1 MKKKNLL
8 LQILALCVAAG
19 SVPVLASKCTVTVK
33 VKEKFNA
40 LKSQLQNLI
49 SKLSDE
55 EQQELNEW
63 LVNQEKEFKGD
74 NSQGDNE
81 IIKNIEE
88 KINVLTKKINE
99 QKKQNSPSK
108 DENKELNIAIEQL
121 TKAKQELQNLI
132 DFSAGQGIENS
143 KAKEILDSTNVEEN
157 SSISEVEEKTNKIN
171 KAKQDLQNLIED
183 TKNKA
188 KNEFDIKKQELRAL
202 LDSIDNKINKQDEE
216 EKYKNI
222 EVKDNDLVKDIKNK
236 TNEISKA
243 IESLNK
249 KINEQKNK
257 QEFEQA
263 KQDFEAKKQELKTLI
278 ESEKAKNVDKSEEQ
292 NVLNTTNVAES
303 SNISEIKSKTKII
316 EEAINSLTKKINEQK
331 NKQEFEQVKQD
342 FEKTKRELQELIATP
357 DANEVGNI
365 DDITKTLNEAN
376 IAQDWTISKIQ
387 DVSKKL
393 KNAKEQLENKINTTR
408 LQVKQNFE
416 TKKQELKA
424 LIESARA
431 KNVENFEAQ
440 NVFDT
445 TNVDESSNIS
455 EIKSKT
461 KIIEEAI
468 KSLTQKINEAKSHE
482 VVPPSDEFLKIE
494 EEFQDQ
500 KKQIESKLNEI
511 CSLNFNKTYSGQLIE
526 SNESIKKAINKKV
539 NDDVYGEYPGYVE
552 KYYYR
557 KAYNARNKEDCK
569 KYIKQLKNIYKIVD
583 MYANYLKELFK
594 YIESED
600 AKLSDEIKQKIMEE
614 YVLKITKD
622 SRSKIEYLH
631 WSYFVRD
638 DFNDEFITEH
648 KTVFD
653 NSLVKVK
660 KVIFNKMIN
669 DMFEKTSEASVYK
682 IKTFLPD
689 KNARDE
695 KQLYFDK
702 SLPLF
707 KLFGEVSVNFNTL
720 LGGTKTKGIYEQ
732 NGKLRFEGF
741 IQFYDPG
748 ISYYKYIGTAN
759 PITIDEITIKA
770 Q

>member
-1 MKKKNLL
+1 MKKKNLS

-49 SKLSDE
+49 LKLSDE

-88 KINVLTKKINE
+88 KINVLTQKINE

-121 TKAKQELQNLI
+121 KKSKQELQNLI
-132 DFSAGQGIENS
+132 DFSADQGIENS
-143 KAKEILDSTNVEEN
+143 KAKEILDSTNIEEN
-157 SSISEVEEKTNKIN
+157 SSISEVKEKTNKII

-188 KNEFDIKKQELRAL
+188 KNEFDIKKQELRVL

-243 IESLNK
+243 IKSLNK
-249 KINEQKNK
+249 KINE

-263 KQDFEAKKQELKTLI
+263 KQDFE
-278 ESEKAKNVDKSEEQ
+278 
-292 NVLNTTNVAES
+292 
-303 SNISEIKSKTKII
+303 KI
-316 EEAINSLTKKINEQK
+316 
-331 NKQEFEQVKQD
+331 
-342 FEKTKRELQELIATP
+342 KRELQELIATP
-357 DANEVGNI
+357 DAKEVGNI
-365 DDITKTLNEAN
+365 DDINKTLNEAN

-387 DVSKKL
+387 DASNNL
-393 KNAKEQLENKINTTR
+393 KNAKEQLENKINTTK

-431 KNVENFEAQ
+431 KNVDNSEEQKVLN
-440 NVFDT
+440 T

-461 KIIEEAI
+461 KNIEEAI
-468 KSLTQKINEAKSHE
+468 NSLTKKINEAKSHE

-500 KKQIESKLNEI
+500 KKQIESKLDEI
-511 CSLNFNKTYSGQLIE
+511 CSLKFNKTYSEQLIK
-526 SNESIKKAINKKV
+526 SNESIKSTINKKV
-539 NDDVYGEYPGYVE
+539 NNEVYGEYPE
-552 KYYYR
+552 TEERLYYR

-569 KYIKQLKNIYKIVD
+569 KYINQLKNIYKIVD
-583 MYANYLKELFK
+583 MYANYLKEIFK

-600 AKLSDEIKQKIMEE
+600 AKLNDEIKRKIMEKDVIE
-614 YVLKITKD
+614 ITKD
-622 SRSKIEYLH
+622 SRSEIEYLH
-631 WSYFVRD
+631 WSRFERD
-638 DFNDEFITEH
+638 DFNDEFIT
-648 KTVFD
+648 KKKKVFD

-660 KVIFNKMIN
+660 KEIFNKIIDN
-669 DMFEKTSEASVYK
+669 MFEKTREKLVF
-682 IKTFLPD
+682 IK
-689 KNARDE
+689 
-695 KQLYFDK
+695 
-702 SLPLF
+702 
-707 KLFGEVSVNFNTL
+707 
-720 LGGTKTKGIYEQ
+720 
-732 NGKLRFEGF
+732 
-741 IQFYDPG
+741 
-748 ISYYKYIGTAN
+748 
-759 PITIDEITIKA
+759 
-770 Q
+770 

>member
-1 MKKKNLL
+1 MKKKNLS

-88 KINVLTKKINE
+88 KINVLTQKINE

-121 TKAKQELQNLI
+121 KKSKQELQNLI
-132 DFSAGQGIENS
+132 DFSADQGIENS
-143 KAKEILDSTNVEEN
+143 KAKEILDSTNIEEN
-157 SSISEVEEKTNKIN
+157 SSISEVKEKTNKII

-188 KNEFDIKKQELRAL
+188 KNEFDIKKQELRVL

-243 IESLNK
+243 IKSLNK

-257 QEFEQA
+257 QELEQA
-263 KQDFEAKKQELKTLI
+263 KQDFE
-278 ESEKAKNVDKSEEQ
+278 
-292 NVLNTTNVAES
+292 
-303 SNISEIKSKTKII
+303 KI
-316 EEAINSLTKKINEQK
+316 
-331 NKQEFEQVKQD
+331 
-342 FEKTKRELQELIATP
+342 KRELQELIATP
-357 DANEVGNI
+357 DAKEVENI
-365 DDITKTLNEAN
+365 DDINKTLNEAN
-376 IAQDWTISKIQ
+376 IAEDWTISKIQ
-387 DVSKKL
+387 DVSNNLNK
-393 KNAKEQLENKINTTR
+393 AKEQLENKINTTK

-416 TKKQELKA
+416 TKKQELQT
-424 LIESARA
+424 LIDSAKT
-431 KNVENFEAQ
+431 KNVDNSEAQ
-440 NVFDT
+440 NVLNT
-445 TNVDESSNIS
+445 TNVVESSNIS

-461 KIIEEAI
+461 KNIEDAI
-468 KSLTQKINEAKSHE
+468 NSLTKKINDAKSHE

-494 EEFQDQ
+494 KEFQDQ
-500 KKQIESKLNEI
+500 KKQIESKLDEI
-511 CSLNFNKTYSGQLIE
+511 CSLKFNKTYSGQLIDE
-526 SNESIKKAINKKV
+526 SNESIKKRISQRV
-539 NDDVYGEYPGYVE
+539 NEVYGDYPGYE
-552 KYYYR
+552 TKYYYR
-557 KAYNARNKEDCK
+557 RAYNERNKEDCK
-569 KYIKQLKNIYKIVD
+569 KFINQLKNIYKIVD
-583 MYANYLKELFK
+583 MYANYLKEVFK

-600 AKLSDEIKQKIMEE
+600 AKLSDEIKQEIMEK
-614 YVLKITKD
+614 YVSDPTEL
-622 SRSKIEYLH
+622 SRSNIENLNWDY
-631 WSYFVRD
+631 YVRNED
-638 DFNDEFITEH
+638 NVKFIAE
-648 KTVFD
+648 KKKVFD
-653 NSLVKVK
+653 NSLAKVK
-660 KVIFNKMIN
+660 QAIFNKMIN
-669 DMFEKTSEASVYK
+669 DMFEKTDEASVYK

-689 KNARDE
+689 KTIRDE

-707 KLFGEVSVNFNTL
+707 KLFSKVRVNFNTFL
-720 LGGTKTKGIYEQ
+720 EGTKIKGIYEQ
-732 NGKLRFEGF
+732 DGKLRFEGF
-741 IQFYDPG
+741 IQFYDPE
-748 ISYYKYIGTAN
+748 IPYYKYIGMAN

>member
-1 MKKKNLL
+1 MKKKNLS

-81 IIKNIEE
+81 IIRNIEE

-121 TKAKQELQNLI
+121 KKAKQELQNLI
-132 DFSAGQGIENS
+132 NFSADQGIENS
-143 KAKEILDSTNVEEN
+143 KAKEILDSTNIEEN
-157 SSISEVEEKTNKIN
+157 SSISEVKEKTNKIN

-243 IESLNK
+243 IESLTK
-249 KINEQKNK
+249 KINEQENK

-263 KQDFEAKKQELKTLI
+263 KQDFE
-278 ESEKAKNVDKSEEQ
+278 KN
-292 NVLNTTNVAES
+292 
-303 SNISEIKSKTKII
+303 
-316 EEAINSLTKKINEQK
+316 
-331 NKQEFEQVKQD
+331 
-342 FEKTKRELQELIATP
+342 KRELQELIATP
-357 DANEVGNI
+357 DAKEVGNI
-365 DDITKTLNEAN
+365 DDINKTLNEAN

-387 DVSKKL
+387 DASNNL
-393 KNAKEQLENKINTTR
+393 KNAKEQLENKINTTK

-431 KNVENFEAQ
+431 KNVENSEAQ

-461 KIIEEAI
+461 KNIEEAI
-468 KSLTQKINEAKSHE
+468 NSLTKKINEAKSHE

-500 KKQIESKLNEI
+500 KKQIESKLDEI
-511 CSLNFNKTYSGQLIE
+511 CSLKFNKTYSEQLIE
-526 SNESIKKAINKKV
+526 SNESIKSAINKKV
-539 NDDVYGEYPGYVE
+539 NNEVYGEYPGTE
-552 KYYYR
+552 ERLHYR
-557 KAYNARNKEDCK
+557 KAYNERNKEDCK
-569 KYIKQLKNIYKIVD
+569 KYINQLKNIYKIVD
-583 MYANYLKELFK
+583 MYANYLKEVFK
-594 YIESED
+594 YIESEE
-600 AKLSDEIKQKIMEE
+600 AKLSDEIKKKIMDEDVIE
-614 YVLKITKD
+614 ITKT
-622 SRSKIEYLH
+622 SRSKIEYLN
-631 WSYFVRD
+631 WSYFV
-638 DFNDEFITEH
+638 NDEFNAEFIAEH
-648 KTVFD
+648 KKVFD
-653 NSLVKVK
+653 GSLVKVK
-660 KVIFNKMIN
+660 KIIFNKMIN

-689 KNARDE
+689 KTDRDE
-695 KQLYFDK
+695 RKLYFDK

-707 KLFGEVSVNFNTL
+707 KLFSKVSVNFNTF
-720 LGGTKTKGIYEQ
+720 LGGAKTKGIYEQ
-732 NGKLRFEGF
+732 DGKLRFEGF
-741 IQFYDPG
+741 IQFYDPEIPCYG
-748 ISYYKYIGTAN
+748 YFGWAS

>member
-1 MKKKNLL
+1 MKKKNLS

-19 SVPVLASKCTVTVK
+19 SMLVLASKCTVTIK

-40 LKSQLQNLI
+40 VKSQLQNLI

-63 LVNQEKEFKGD
+63 LVSQEKEFKGD

-81 IIKNIEE
+81 IIRNIEE

-108 DENKELNIAIEQL
+108 DENKELNNAIEQL
-121 TKAKQELQNLI
+121 KKAKQELQNLI
-132 DFSAGQGIENS
+132 NFSVDQGIESS
-143 KAKEILDSTNVEEN
+143 KAKKILDSTNIEEN
-157 SSISEVEEKTNKIN
+157 SSISEVKEKTNKIN

-202 LDSIDNKINKQDEE
+202 
-216 EKYKNI
+216 
-222 EVKDNDLVKDIKNK
+222 
-236 TNEISKA
+236 
-243 IESLNK
+243 
-249 KINEQKNK
+249 
-257 QEFEQA
+257 
-263 KQDFEAKKQELKTLI
+263 I
-278 ESEKAKNVDKSEEQ
+278 ESEKAKNVDKFEEQ

-303 SNISEIKSKTKII
+303 SNISDIKSKTKII
-316 EEAINSLTKKINEQK
+316 EDAINSLTKKINEQE
-331 NKQEFEQVKQD
+331 NKQELEQAKQD
-342 FEKTKRELQELIATP
+342 FEKNKRELQELIATP

-365 DDITKTLNEAN
+365 DDINKTLNEAN

-387 DVSKKL
+387 DASNNL
-393 KNAKEQLENKINTTR
+393 KNAKEQLENKINTTK

-416 TKKQELKA
+416 TKKQELQT
-424 LIESARA
+424 LIDSAKA
-431 KNVENFEAQ
+431 KNVDKSEAQ

-445 TNVDESSNIS
+445 TNVTDHQIIS
-455 EIKSKT
+455 DIKSKI

-482 VVPPSDEFLKIE
+482 VVPPSDEFLQIE
-494 EEFQDQ
+494 KEFQDQ
-500 KKQIESKLNEI
+500 KKQIESKLDEI
-511 CSLNFNKTYSGQLIE
+511 CSLKFNKTYSEQLIE
-526 SNESIKKAINKKV
+526 SNESIKNAINKKV
-539 NDDVYGEYPGYVE
+539 NNEVYGEYPGTE
-552 KYYYR
+552 ERLHYR
-557 KAYNARNKEDCK
+557 KAYNERNKEDCK
-569 KYIKQLKNIYKIVD
+569 KYINQLKNIYKIVD

-600 AKLSDEIKQKIMEE
+600 AKLSDEIKQAITEE

-638 DFNDEFITEH
+638 DFNEEFIIEH
-648 KTVFD
+648 RKHFD
-653 NSLVKVK
+653 DSLVKVK
-660 KVIFNKMIN
+660 KIIFNKMIN
-669 DMFEKTSEASVYK
+669 DMFEKTGQASVYK

-689 KNARDE
+689 KTTRDE

-707 KLFGEVSVNFNTL
+707 KLFSKVSVNFNTL
-720 LGGTKTKGIYEQ
+720 LGGAKTKGIYEQ
-732 NGKLRFEGF
+732 DGKLRFEGF
-741 IQFYDPG
+741 IQFYDPE

>member
-1 MKKKNLL
+1 MKKKNLS

-19 SVPVLASKCTVTVK
+19 SMPVLASKCTVTVK

-63 LVNQEKEFKGD
+63 LVNQEREFKGD

-121 TKAKQELQNLI
+121 TKAKKELQNLI
-132 DFSAGQGIENS
+132 DFSADQGIESS
-143 KAKEILDSTNVEEN
+143 KAKEILDSTNIEEN
-157 SSISEVEEKTNKIN
+157 SSISEVKEKTNKIN
-171 KAKQDLQNLIED
+171 EVKQDLQNLIED

-188 KNEFDIKKQELRAL
+188 KNEFDIKKQELKAL
-202 LDSIDNKINKQDEE
+202 LDSIDNKINKQVEE

-249 KINEQKNK
+249 KINEQENK

-263 KQDFEAKKQELKTLI
+263 KQDFE
-278 ESEKAKNVDKSEEQ
+278 
-292 NVLNTTNVAES
+292 
-303 SNISEIKSKTKII
+303 
-316 EEAINSLTKKINEQK
+316 K
-331 NKQEFEQVKQD
+331 NKK
-342 FEKTKRELQELIATP
+342 ELQELIATP
-357 DANEVGNI
+357 DAKEVGNI

-376 IAQDWTISKIQ
+376 ITEDWTISKIQ
-387 DVSKKL
+387 DVSNNL
-393 KNAKEQLENKINTTR
+393 KNTKEQLENKINTTKH
-408 LQVKQNFE
+408 QVKQNFE
-416 TKKQELKA
+416 AKKQELET
-424 LIESARA
+424 LIESAKA
-431 KNVENFEAQ
+431 KKVENSEAQ
-440 NVFDT
+440 KVLNAANIT
-445 TNVDESSNIS
+445 ESSNILD
-455 EIKSKT
+455 IKSKT
-461 KIIEEAI
+461 KKIEEAI

-494 EEFQDQ
+494 KEFQDQ
-500 KKQIESKLNEI
+500 KKQIEYKLDEI
-511 CSLNFNKTYSGQLIE
+511 CSPNFNKTYSKQLIE
-526 SNESIKKAINKKV
+526 SNESIKSAINKKV
-539 NDDVYGEYPGYVE
+539 NNEVYGEYPGTE
-552 KYYYR
+552 ERLHYR
-557 KAYNARNKEDCK
+557 KAYNERNKEDCK
-569 KYIKQLKNIYKIVD
+569 KYINQLKNIYKIVD
-583 MYANYLKELFK
+583 MYANYLKEIFK
-594 YIESED
+594 YIESEE
-600 AKLSDEIKQKIMEE
+600 AKLSDEIKQAIMEE

-638 DFNDEFITEH
+638 DFNDEFITDH
-648 KTVFD
+648 KKVFD

-660 KVIFNKMIN
+660 KIIFNKMIN
-669 DMFEKTSEASVYK
+669 DMFEKTSEANVYK

-689 KNARDE
+689 KTTRDE
-695 KQLYFDK
+695 RKLYFDK

-707 KLFGEVSVNFNTL
+707 KLFSKVSVNFNTL
-720 LGGTKTKGIYEQ
+720 LGGPKTKGIYEQ
-732 NGKLRFEGF
+732 DGKLRFEGF
-741 IQFYDPG
+741 IQFYDPE
-748 ISYYKYIGTAN
+748 ISYYKYIWTAN
-759 PITIDEITIKA
+759 PITIDEITIEA

>member
-1 MKKKNLL
+1 MKKKNLS

-108 DENKELNIAIEQL
+108 DENKELNVAIEQL
-121 TKAKQELQNLI
+121 TKAKKELQNLI
-132 DFSAGQGIENS
+132 DFSADQGIESS
-143 KAKEILDSTNVEEN
+143 KAKEILDSTNIEEN
-157 SSISEVEEKTNKIN
+157 SSISEVKEKTNKIN
-171 KAKQDLQNLIED
+171 EVKQDLQNLIED

-188 KNEFDIKKQELRAL
+188 KNEFDIKKQELKAL
-202 LDSIDNKINKQDEE
+202 LDSIDNKINKQVEE

-249 KINEQKNK
+249 KINEQKNE

-263 KQDFEAKKQELKTLI
+263 KQDFE
-278 ESEKAKNVDKSEEQ
+278 
-292 NVLNTTNVAES
+292 
-303 SNISEIKSKTKII
+303 
-316 EEAINSLTKKINEQK
+316 K
-331 NKQEFEQVKQD
+331 NKK
-342 FEKTKRELQELIATP
+342 ELQELIATP
-357 DANEVGNI
+357 DAKEVGNI

-376 IAQDWTISKIQ
+376 ITEDWTISKIQ
-387 DVSKKL
+387 DVSNNL
-393 KNAKEQLENKINTTR
+393 KNTKEQLENKINTTKH
-408 LQVKQNFE
+408 QVKQNFE
-416 TKKQELKA
+416 AKKQELET
-424 LIESARA
+424 LIESAKA
-431 KNVENFEAQ
+431 KKVENSEAQ
-440 NVFDT
+440 KVLNAANIT
-445 TNVDESSNIS
+445 ESSNILD
-455 EIKSKT
+455 IKSKT
-461 KIIEEAI
+461 KKIEEAI

-494 EEFQDQ
+494 KEFQDQ
-500 KKQIESKLNEI
+500 KKQIESKLDEI
-511 CSLNFNKTYSGQLIE
+511 CSPNFNKTYSKQLIE
-526 SNESIKKAINKKV
+526 SNESIKSAINKKV
-539 NDDVYGEYPGYVE
+539 NNEVYGEYPGTE
-552 KYYYR
+552 ERLHYR
-557 KAYNARNKEDCK
+557 KAYNERNKEDCK
-569 KYIKQLKNIYKIVD
+569 KYINQLKNIYKIVD
-583 MYANYLKELFK
+583 MYANYLKEIFK
-594 YIESED
+594 YIESEE
-600 AKLSDEIKQKIMEE
+600 AKLSDEIKQAIMEE

-638 DFNDEFITEH
+638 DFNDEFITDH
-648 KTVFD
+648 KKVFD

-660 KVIFNKMIN
+660 KIIFNKMIN
-669 DMFEKTSEASVYK
+669 DMFEKTSEANVYK

-689 KNARDE
+689 KTTRDE
-695 KQLYFDK
+695 RKLYFDK

-707 KLFGEVSVNFNTL
+707 KLFSKVSVNFNTL
-720 LGGTKTKGIYEQ
+720 LGGPKTKGIYEQ
-732 NGKLRFEGF
+732 DGKLRFEGF
-741 IQFYDPG
+741 IQFYDPE
-748 ISYYKYIGTAN
+748 ISYYKYIWTAN
-759 PITIDEITIKA
+759 PITIDEITIEA

>member
-1 MKKKNLL
+1 MKKKNLS

-19 SVPVLASKCTVTVK
+19 SMPVLASKCTVTVK

-88 KINVLTKKINE
+88 KINVLTQKINE

-121 TKAKQELQNLI
+121 KKSKQELQNLI

-143 KAKEILDSTNVEEN
+143 KAKEILDSTNIEEN
-157 SSISEVEEKTNKIN
+157 SSISEVKEKTNKIN
-171 KAKQDLQNLIED
+171 EAKQDLQNLIED

-188 KNEFDIKKQELRAL
+188 KNEFDIKKQELRSL

-263 KQDFEAKKQELKTLI
+263 KQDFE
-278 ESEKAKNVDKSEEQ
+278 KN
-292 NVLNTTNVAES
+292 
-303 SNISEIKSKTKII
+303 
-316 EEAINSLTKKINEQK
+316 
-331 NKQEFEQVKQD
+331 
-342 FEKTKRELQELIATP
+342 KRELQELIATP
-357 DANEVGNI
+357 DAKEVGNI

-387 DVSKKL
+387 DVSNNL
-393 KNAKEQLENKINTTR
+393 KNAKEQLENKINTTKH
-408 LQVKQNFE
+408 QVKQNFE
-416 TKKQELKA
+416 AKKQELETLIDSAKA
-424 LIESARA
+424 KHVDNS
-431 KNVENFEAQ
+431 EAQ
-440 NVFDT
+440 NVFDA
-445 TNVDESSNIS
+445 TNVTESSNIS
-455 EIKSKT
+455 DIKSKT

-468 KSLTQKINEAKSHE
+468 KSLTKKIDEAKSHE
-482 VVPPSDEFLKIE
+482 VVPPSDEFLEIE
-494 EEFQDQ
+494 KEFQDQ
-500 KKQIESKLNEI
+500 KKQIESKLDEI
-511 CSLNFNKTYSGQLIE
+511 CSLKFNKTYSEQLIE
-526 SNESIKKAINKKV
+526 SNESIKSAINKKV
-539 NDDVYGEYPGYVE
+539 NNEVYGEYPGTE
-552 KYYYR
+552 ERLYYR
-557 KAYNARNKEDCK
+557 KAYNERNKEDCK
-569 KYIKQLKNIYKIVD
+569 KYINQLKNIYKIVD
-583 MYANYLKELFK
+583 MYANYLKEVFK
-594 YIESED
+594 YIESEE
-600 AKLSDEIKQKIMEE
+600 AKLSDEIKKKIMDEDVIE
-614 YVLKITKD
+614 ITKT
-622 SRSKIEYLH
+622 SRSKIEYLN
-631 WSYFVRD
+631 WSYFV
-638 DFNDEFITEH
+638 NDEFNAEFIAEH
-648 KTVFD
+648 KKVFD
-653 NSLVKVK
+653 GSLVKVK
-660 KVIFNKMIN
+660 KIIFNKMIN

-689 KNARDE
+689 KTDRDE
-695 KQLYFDK
+695 RKLYFDK

-707 KLFGEVSVNFNTL
+707 KLFSKVSVNFNTF
-720 LGGTKTKGIYEQ
+720 LGGAKTKGIYEQ
-732 NGKLRFEGF
+732 DGKLRFEGF

>member
-1 MKKKNLL
+1 MKKKNLS

-40 LKSQLQNLI
+40 LKSQLQDLI

-121 TKAKQELQNLI
+121 KKSKQELQNLI
-132 DFSAGQGIENS
+132 DFSVGQGIENS
-143 KAKEILDSTNVEEN
+143 KAKEILDSTNIEEN
-157 SSISEVEEKTNKIN
+157 SSISEVKEKTNKIN

-202 LDSIDNKINKQDEE
+202 LDSIDNKINKQVEE

-222 EVKDNDLVKDIKNK
+222 EVKDNDLVNDIKNK

-249 KINEQKNK
+249 KINEQKNE

-263 KQDFEAKKQELKTLI
+263 KQDFE
-278 ESEKAKNVDKSEEQ
+278 KN
-292 NVLNTTNVAES
+292 
-303 SNISEIKSKTKII
+303 
-316 EEAINSLTKKINEQK
+316 
-331 NKQEFEQVKQD
+331 
-342 FEKTKRELQELIATP
+342 KRELQELVATP
-357 DANEVGNI
+357 DAKEVENI

-387 DVSKKL
+387 DVSNNL
-393 KNAKEQLENKINTTR
+393 KNTKEQLENKINTTK
-408 LQVKQNFE
+408 LQLKQNFE
-416 TKKQELKA
+416 TKKQELQT
-424 LIESARA
+424 LIDSAKA
-431 KNVENFEAQ
+431 KNVDNSAAQ
-440 NVFDT
+440 NVLDT
-445 TNVDESSNIS
+445 TNVTESSNIS

-494 EEFQDQ
+494 KEFQDQ
-500 KKQIESKLNEI
+500 KKQIESKLDEI
-511 CSLNFNKTYSGQLIE
+511 CSLKFNKTYSGQLIE
-526 SNESIKKAINKKV
+526 SNESTKKWINKRI
-539 NDDVYGEYPGYVE
+539 NEVYGDYPGYE
-552 KYYYR
+552 TKYNYR
-557 KAYNARNKEDCK
+557 KAYNERNKEDCK
-569 KYIKQLKNIYKIVD
+569 KYINKLKNIYKIVD
-583 MYANYLKELFK
+583 MYANYLKEVFK
-594 YIESED
+594 YVESKD
-600 AKLSDEIKQKIMEE
+600 AKLSDEIKQKIMKED
-614 YVLKITKD
+614 VLEITKI
-622 SRSKIEYLH
+622 SRSKIEYLN
-631 WSYFVRD
+631 WSYFERD
-638 DFNDEFITEH
+638 DFNDEFIAEH
-648 KTVFD
+648 KKVFD
-653 NSLVKVK
+653 DSLVKVK
-660 KVIFNKMIN
+660 KAIFDKMID
-669 DMFEKTSEASVYK
+669 DMFKKTDQASVYK

-689 KNARDE
+689 KTTRDE
-695 KQLYFDK
+695 RKLYFDK

-707 KLFGEVSVNFNTL
+707 KLFSKVRVNFNTL
-720 LGGTKTKGIYEQ
+720 LGGPKKTKGIYEQ
-732 NGKLRFEGF
+732 DGKLRFEGF
-741 IQFYDPG
+741 IQFYDPE
-748 ISYYKYIGTAN
+748 IPYYKYIETAN
-759 PITIDEITIKA
+759 PTTIDEITIED

>member
-1 MKKKNLL
+1 MKKKNLS

-108 DENKELNIAIEQL
+108 DENKELNVAIEQL
-121 TKAKQELQNLI
+121 TKAKKELQNLI
-132 DFSAGQGIENS
+132 DFSADQGIESS
-143 KAKEILDSTNVEEN
+143 KAKEILDSTNIEEN
-157 SSISEVEEKTNKIN
+157 SSISEVKEKTNKIN
-171 KAKQDLQNLIED
+171 EVKQDLQNLIED

-188 KNEFDIKKQELRAL
+188 KNEFDIKKQELKAL
-202 LDSIDNKINKQDEE
+202 LDSIDNKINKQVEE

-249 KINEQKNK
+249 KINEQENK

-263 KQDFEAKKQELKTLI
+263 KQDFE
-278 ESEKAKNVDKSEEQ
+278 
-292 NVLNTTNVAES
+292 
-303 SNISEIKSKTKII
+303 
-316 EEAINSLTKKINEQK
+316 K
-331 NKQEFEQVKQD
+331 NKK
-342 FEKTKRELQELIATP
+342 ELQELIATP
-357 DANEVGNI
+357 DAKEVGNI

-376 IAQDWTISKIQ
+376 ITEDWTISKIQ
-387 DVSKKL
+387 DVSNNL
-393 KNAKEQLENKINTTR
+393 KNTKEQLENKINTTKH
-408 LQVKQNFE
+408 QVKQNFE
-416 TKKQELKA
+416 AKKQELET
-424 LIESARA
+424 LIESAKA
-431 KNVENFEAQ
+431 KKVENSEAQ
-440 NVFDT
+440 KVLNAANIT
-445 TNVDESSNIS
+445 ESSNILD
-455 EIKSKT
+455 IKSKT
-461 KIIEEAI
+461 KKIEEAI

-494 EEFQDQ
+494 KEFQDQ
-500 KKQIESKLNEI
+500 KKQIESKLDEI
-511 CSLNFNKTYSGQLIE
+511 CSPNFNKTYSKQLIE
-526 SNESIKKAINKKV
+526 SNESIKSAINKKV
-539 NDDVYGEYPGYVE
+539 NNEVYGEYPGTE
-552 KYYYR
+552 ERLHYR
-557 KAYNARNKEDCK
+557 KAYNERNKEDCK
-569 KYIKQLKNIYKIVD
+569 KYINQLKNIYKIVD
-583 MYANYLKELFK
+583 MYANYLKEIFK
-594 YIESED
+594 YIESEE
-600 AKLSDEIKQKIMEE
+600 AKLSDEIKQAIMEE

-669 DMFEKTSEASVYK
+669 DMFEKTSEANVYK

-689 KNARDE
+689 KTTRDE
-695 KQLYFDK
+695 RKLYFDK

-707 KLFGEVSVNFNTL
+707 KLFSKVSVNFNTL
-720 LGGTKTKGIYEQ
+720 LGGPKTKGIYEQ
-732 NGKLRFEGF
+732 DGKLRFEGF
-741 IQFYDPG
+741 IQFYDPE
-748 ISYYKYIGTAN
+748 ISYYKYIWTAN
-759 PITIDEITIKA
+759 PITIDEITIEA

>member
-1 MKKKNLL
+1 MKKKNLS

-19 SVPVLASKCTVTVK
+19 SMPVLASKCTVTVK

-40 LKSQLQNLI
+40 VKSQLQDLI

-121 TKAKQELQNLI
+121 IKAKKELQNLI
-132 DFSAGQGIENS
+132 DFSADQGIENS
-143 KAKEILDSTNVEEN
+143 KAKEILDSTNIEEN
-157 SSISEVEEKTNKIN
+157 SSISEVKEKTNKIN
-171 KAKQDLQNLIED
+171 EAKQDLQNLIED

-188 KNEFDIKKQELRAL
+188 KNEFDIKKQELKAL

-263 KQDFEAKKQELKTLI
+263 KQDFE
-278 ESEKAKNVDKSEEQ
+278 KN
-292 NVLNTTNVAES
+292 
-303 SNISEIKSKTKII
+303 
-316 EEAINSLTKKINEQK
+316 
-331 NKQEFEQVKQD
+331 
-342 FEKTKRELQELIATP
+342 KRELQELIATP

-376 IAQDWTISKIQ
+376 ITEDWTISKIQ
-387 DVSKKL
+387 DVSNNL
-393 KNAKEQLENKINTTR
+393 KNAKEQLENKINTTK

-416 TKKQELKA
+416 AKKQELQT
-424 LIESARA
+424 LIESAKA
-431 KNVENFEAQ
+431 KKVDNSEAQ
-440 NVFDT
+440 NVLNAA
-445 TNVDESSNIS
+445 NVAESSNIS
-455 EIKSKT
+455 DIKSKT

-468 KSLTQKINEAKSHE
+468 DSLTQKINEAKSHE

-494 EEFQDQ
+494 KEFQDQ
-500 KKQIESKLNEI
+500 KKQIESKLDEI
-511 CSLNFNKTYSGQLIE
+511 CSLKFNKTYSGQLTE
-526 SNESIKKAINKKV
+526 SNESIKKGIKKRV
-539 NDDVYGEYPGYVE
+539 DEVYGDYPGYE
-552 KYYYR
+552 TKYYYR
-557 KAYNARNKEDCK
+557 RAYNARNKEDCK
-569 KYIKQLKNIYKIVD
+569 KYINQLKNIYKIVD
-583 MYANYLKELFK
+583 MYANYLKEIFR

-600 AKLSDEIKQKIMEE
+600 AKLSDEIKQKIMNED
-614 YVLKITKD
+614 VLNPTEL
-622 SRSKIEYLH
+622 SRSKIEFLNWDY
-631 WSYFVRD
+631 YVRNED
-638 DFNDEFITEH
+638 NVKFITE
-648 KTVFD
+648 KKKVFD
-653 NSLVKVK
+653 NSLAKVK
-660 KVIFNKMIN
+660 KAIFDKMID
-669 DMFEKTSEASVYK
+669 DMFEKTNQASVYK

-689 KNARDE
+689 KTTLDE
-695 KQLYFDK
+695 RKLYFDK

-707 KLFGEVSVNFNTL
+707 KLFSEVSVNFNTF
-720 LGGTKTKGIYEQ
+720 LGAAKTKGIYEQ
-732 NGKLRFEGF
+732 DGKLRFEGF
-741 IQFYDPG
+741 IEFHDPE
-748 ISYYKYIGTAN
+748 IPYYKYIGLEK

>member
-1 MKKKNLL
+1 MKKKNLS

-88 KINVLTKKINE
+88 KINVLTQKINE

-121 TKAKQELQNLI
+121 KKSKQELQNLI
-132 DFSAGQGIENS
+132 DFSADQGIENS
-143 KAKEILDSTNVEEN
+143 KAKEILDSTNIEEN
-157 SSISEVEEKTNKIN
+157 SSISEVKEKTNKII

-188 KNEFDIKKQELRAL
+188 KNEFDIKKQELRVL

-243 IESLNK
+243 IKSLNK
-249 KINEQKNK
+249 KINE

-263 KQDFEAKKQELKTLI
+263 KQDFE
-278 ESEKAKNVDKSEEQ
+278 
-292 NVLNTTNVAES
+292 
-303 SNISEIKSKTKII
+303 KI
-316 EEAINSLTKKINEQK
+316 
-331 NKQEFEQVKQD
+331 
-342 FEKTKRELQELIATP
+342 KRELQELIATP
-357 DANEVGNI
+357 DAKEVGNI
-365 DDITKTLNEAN
+365 DDINKTLNEAN

-387 DVSKKL
+387 DASNNL
-393 KNAKEQLENKINTTR
+393 KNAKEQLENKINTTK

-431 KNVENFEAQ
+431 KNVDNSEEQKVLN
-440 NVFDT
+440 T

-461 KIIEEAI
+461 KNIEEAI
-468 KSLTQKINEAKSHE
+468 NSLTKKINEAKSHE

-500 KKQIESKLNEI
+500 KKQIESKLDEI
-511 CSLNFNKTYSGQLIE
+511 CSLKFNKTYSEQLIK
-526 SNESIKKAINKKV
+526 SNESIKSAINKKV
-539 NDDVYGEYPGYVE
+539 NNEVYGEYLGTE
-552 KYYYR
+552 ERLYYR
-557 KAYNARNKEDCK
+557 KAYNERNKEDCK
-569 KYIKQLKNIYKIVD
+569 KYINQLKNIYKIVD
-583 MYANYLKELFK
+583 MYANYLKEVFK
-594 YIESED
+594 YIESEE
-600 AKLSDEIKQKIMEE
+600 AKLSDEIKKKIMDEDVIE
-614 YVLKITKD
+614 ITKT
-622 SRSKIEYLH
+622 SRSKIEYLN
-631 WSYFVRD
+631 WSYFV
-638 DFNDEFITEH
+638 NDEFNAEH
-648 KTVFD
+648 KKVFD
-653 NSLVKVK
+653 GSLVKVK
-660 KVIFNKMIN
+660 KIIFNKMIN
-669 DMFEKTSEASVYK
+669 DMFGKTSEASVYK

-689 KNARDE
+689 KTDRDE
-695 KQLYFDK
+695 RKLYFDK

-707 KLFGEVSVNFNTL
+707 KLFSKVSVNFNTF
-720 LGGTKTKGIYEQ
+720 LGGAKTKGIYEQ
-732 NGKLRFEGF
+732 DGKLRFEGF
-741 IQFYDPG
+741 IQFYDPEIPCYG
-748 ISYYKYIGTAN
+748 YFGWAS

-770 Q
+770 

>member
-1 MKKKNLL
+1 MKKKNLS

-132 DFSAGQGIENS
+132 DFSADQGIESS
-143 KAKEILDSTNVEEN
+143 KAKEILDSTNIEEN
-157 SSISEVEEKTNKIN
+157 SSISEVKEKTNKIN

-188 KNEFDIKKQELRAL
+188 KNEFDIKKQELKAL
-202 LDSIDNKINKQDEE
+202 LDSIDNKINKQVEE

-222 EVKDNDLVKDIKNK
+222 EVKENDLVKDIKNK
-236 TNEISKA
+236 TNEILKA

-263 KQDFEAKKQELKTLI
+263 KQDFE
-278 ESEKAKNVDKSEEQ
+278 
-292 NVLNTTNVAES
+292 
-303 SNISEIKSKTKII
+303 KI
-316 EEAINSLTKKINEQK
+316 
-331 NKQEFEQVKQD
+331 
-342 FEKTKRELQELIATP
+342 KRELQELIATP
-357 DANEVGNI
+357 DAKEVENI
-365 DDITKTLNEAN
+365 EDINKTLNEAN

-387 DVSKKL
+387 DASKNL
-393 KNAKEQLENKINTTR
+393 KNAKEQLKNKINTTK

-416 TKKQELKA
+416 AKKQELETLIDSAKA
-424 LIESARA
+424 KHVDNS
-431 KNVENFEAQ
+431 EAQ

-445 TNVDESSNIS
+445 TNVTESSNIS

-461 KIIEEAI
+461 KNIEEAI
-468 KSLTQKINEAKSHE
+468 KSLTQKIDEAKSHE
-482 VVPPSDEFLKIE
+482 VVPPTDEFLKIE
-494 EEFQDQ
+494 KEFQDQ
-500 KKQIESKLNEI
+500 KKQIESKLDEI

-526 SNESIKKAINKKV
+526 SNESINKGIKKRV
-539 NDDVYGEYPGYVE
+539 DEVYGDYPGYE
-552 KYYYR
+552 TKYYYR
-557 KAYNARNKEDCK
+557 RAYNARNKEDCK
-569 KYIKQLKNIYKIVD
+569 KYINQLKNIYKIVD
-583 MYANYLKELFK
+583 MYANYLKEIFR
-594 YIESED
+594 YIESEE
-600 AKLSDEIKQKIMEE
+600 AKLSDEIKQKIMNED
-614 YVLKITKD
+614 VLNPTEF
-622 SRSKIEYLH
+622 SRSKIEFLNWDY
-631 WSYFVRD
+631 YVRD
-638 DFNDEFITEH
+638 EDNVKFIAEH
-648 KTVFD
+648 KKHFD
-653 NSLVKVK
+653 NSLAKVK
-660 KVIFNKMIN
+660 KAIFNKMIN
-669 DMFEKTSEASVYK
+669 DMFEKTGQASAYK

-689 KNARDE
+689 KTIRDE
-695 KQLYFDK
+695 RKLNFDR

-707 KLFGEVSVNFNTL
+707 KLFSKVSVNFNTF
-720 LGGTKTKGIYEQ
+720 LGGAKTKGIYEQ
-732 NGKLRFEGF
+732 GGKLRFEGF
-741 IQFYDPG
+741 IEFHDPE
-748 ISYYKYIGTAN
+748 IPYYKYIGLEK

>member
-1 MKKKNLL
+1 MKKKNLS

-121 TKAKQELQNLI
+121 TKAKKELQNLI
-132 DFSAGQGIENS
+132 DFSADQGIESS
-143 KAKEILDSTNVEEN
+143 KAKEILDSTNIEEN
-157 SSISEVEEKTNKIN
+157 SSISEVKEKTNKIN
-171 KAKQDLQNLIED
+171 NAKQDLQNLIED

-249 KINEQKNK
+249 KINEQ
-257 QEFEQA
+257 EFEQA
-263 KQDFEAKKQELKTLI
+263 KQDFETKKQELKALI
-278 ESEKAKNVDKSEEQ
+278 ESARAKNVDNSEAQ
-292 NVLNTTNVAES
+292 NVFDTTNVTES
-303 SNISEIKSKTKII
+303 SNISDIKSKTKII
-316 EEAINSLTKKINEQK
+316 EEAINSLTKKINEQE
-331 NKQEFEQVKQD
+331 NKQEFEQAKKD
-342 FEKTKRELQELIATP
+342 FEKIKKELQELIATP

-387 DVSKKL
+387 DASNDL
-393 KNAKEQLENKINTTR
+393 KNAKEQLENKINTTKH
-408 LQVKQNFE
+408 QVKQNFE
-416 TKKQELKA
+416 AKKQELET
-424 LIESARA
+424 LIDSAKA
-431 KNVENFEAQ
+431 KNVDNSEAKKVL
-440 NVFDT
+440 NA
-445 TNVDESSNIS
+445 TNVTESSNIS
-455 EIKSKT
+455 DIKSKT
-461 KIIEEAI
+461 KNIEDAI
-468 KSLTQKINEAKSHE
+468 NSLTKKIDEAKSHE

-500 KKQIESKLNEI
+500 KKQIESKLDEI
-511 CSLNFNKTYSGQLIE
+511 CSLKFNKTYSEQLIK
-526 SNESIKKAINKKV
+526 SNESIKSAINKKV
-539 NDDVYGEYPGYVE
+539 NNEVYGEYPGTE
-552 KYYYR
+552 ERLYYR

-569 KYIKQLKNIYKIVD
+569 KYINQLKNIYKIVD
-583 MYANYLKELFK
+583 MYANYSKEIFK

-600 AKLSDEIKQKIMEE
+600 AKLNDEIKRKIMEE
-614 YVLKITKD
+614 DVIEITKD
-622 SRSKIEYLH
+622 SRSEIEYLH
-631 WSYFVRD
+631 WSRFGRD
-638 DFNDEFITEH
+638 DFNDEFIT
-648 KTVFD
+648 KKKKVFD

-660 KVIFNKMIN
+660 KEIFNKIIDN
-669 DMFEKTSEASVYK
+669 MFEKTREASVYK

-689 KNARDE
+689 KTTRDE
-695 KQLYFDK
+695 RKLYFDK

-707 KLFGEVSVNFNTL
+707 KLFSKVSVNFNTL
-720 LGGTKTKGIYEQ
+720 LGGAKKTKGIYEQ
-732 NGKLRFEGF
+732 DGKLRFEGF
-741 IQFYDPG
+741 IQFYDSE
-748 ISYYKYIGTAN
+748 ISCYKYFGTAN

>member
-1 MKKKNLL
+1 MKKKNLS

-132 DFSAGQGIENS
+132 NFSADQGIENS
-143 KAKEILDSTNVEEN
+143 KAKEILDSTNIEEN
-157 SSISEVEEKTNKIN
+157 SSISEVKEKTNKIN

-243 IESLNK
+243 IESLTK
-249 KINEQKNK
+249 KINEQENK

-263 KQDFEAKKQELKTLI
+263 KQDFE
-278 ESEKAKNVDKSEEQ
+278 KN
-292 NVLNTTNVAES
+292 
-303 SNISEIKSKTKII
+303 
-316 EEAINSLTKKINEQK
+316 
-331 NKQEFEQVKQD
+331 
-342 FEKTKRELQELIATP
+342 KRELQELIATP
-357 DANEVGNI
+357 DAKEVGNI
-365 DDITKTLNEAN
+365 DDINKTLNEAN

-387 DVSKKL
+387 DASNNL
-393 KNAKEQLENKINTTR
+393 KNAKEQLENKINTTK

-431 KNVENFEAQ
+431 KNVENSEAQ

-461 KIIEEAI
+461 KNIEEAI
-468 KSLTQKINEAKSHE
+468 NSLTKKINEAKSHE

-500 KKQIESKLNEI
+500 KKQIESKLDEI
-511 CSLNFNKTYSGQLIE
+511 CSLKFNKTYSEQLIE
-526 SNESIKKAINKKV
+526 SSESIKSAINKKV
-539 NDDVYGEYPGYVE
+539 NNEVYGEYPGTE
-552 KYYYR
+552 ERLHYR
-557 KAYNARNKEDCK
+557 KAYNERNKEDCK
-569 KYIKQLKNIYKIVD
+569 KYINQLKNIYKIVD
-583 MYANYLKELFK
+583 MYANYLKEIFK
-594 YIESED
+594 YIESEE
-600 AKLSDEIKQKIMEE
+600 AKLSDEIKQAIMEE

-669 DMFEKTSEASVYK
+669 DMFKKTSEASVYK

-732 NGKLRFEGF
+732 DGKLRFEGF

>member
-1 MKKKNLL
+1 MKKKNLS

-19 SVPVLASKCTVTVK
+19 SVPVLASKCTVTIK

-132 DFSAGQGIENS
+132 DFSADQGIENS
-143 KAKEILDSTNVEEN
+143 KAKEILDSTNIEEN
-157 SSISEVEEKTNKIN
+157 SSISEVKEKTDKIN

-202 LDSIDNKINKQDEE
+202 LDSIDNKINKQVEE

-222 EVKDNDLVKDIKNK
+222 EVKDNDLVNDIKNK

-249 KINEQKNK
+249 KINEQENK
-257 QEFEQA
+257 QELEQ
-263 KQDFEAKKQELKTLI
+263 
-278 ESEKAKNVDKSEEQ
+278 S
-292 NVLNTTNVAES
+292 
-303 SNISEIKSKTKII
+303 
-316 EEAINSLTKKINEQK
+316 
-331 NKQEFEQVKQD
+331 KQD
-342 FEKTKRELQELIATP
+342 FEKNKRELQELIATP

-376 IAQDWTISKIQ
+376 IAEDWTISKIQ
-387 DVSKKL
+387 DVSNNL
-393 KNAKEQLENKINTTR
+393 KNAKEQLENKINTTK

-416 TKKQELKA
+416 AKKQELKT
-424 LIESARA
+424 LIDSAKA
-431 KNVENFEAQ
+431 KYVDNSEAQ

-445 TNVDESSNIS
+445 TNVAESSNIS

-482 VVPPSDEFLKIE
+482 VVPPSDEFLEIE
-494 EEFQDQ
+494 KEFQDQ
-500 KKQIESKLNEI
+500 KKQIESKLDEI
-511 CSLNFNKTYSGQLIE
+511 SSLKFNKTYSEQLIE
-526 SNESIKKAINKKV
+526 SNESIKSAINKKV
-539 NDDVYGEYPGYVE
+539 NNEVYGEYPGTE
-552 KYYYR
+552 ERLHYR

-569 KYIKQLKNIYKIVD
+569 KYINQLKNIYKIVD

-689 KNARDE
+689 KTTRDE
-695 KQLYFDK
+695 RKLYFDK

-732 NGKLRFEGF
+732 DGKLRFEGF

>member
-1 MKKKNLL
+1 MKKKNLS

-19 SVPVLASKCTVTVK
+19 SMPVLASKCTVTVK

-63 LVNQEKEFKGD
+63 LVNQEREFKGD

-121 TKAKQELQNLI
+121 KKSKQELQNLI
-132 DFSAGQGIENS
+132 DFSADQGIENS
-143 KAKEILDSTNVEEN
+143 KAKEILDSTNIEEN
-157 SSISEVEEKTNKIN
+157 SSISEVKEKTNKII

-188 KNEFDIKKQELRAL
+188 KNEFDIKKQELKAL
-202 LDSIDNKINKQDEE
+202 LDSIDNKINKQVEE

-249 KINEQKNK
+249 KINEQENK

-263 KQDFEAKKQELKTLI
+263 KQDFE
-278 ESEKAKNVDKSEEQ
+278 
-292 NVLNTTNVAES
+292 
-303 SNISEIKSKTKII
+303 
-316 EEAINSLTKKINEQK
+316 K
-331 NKQEFEQVKQD
+331 NKK
-342 FEKTKRELQELIATP
+342 ELQELIATP
-357 DANEVGNI
+357 DAKEVGNI

-376 IAQDWTISKIQ
+376 ITEDWTISKIQ
-387 DVSKKL
+387 DVSNNL
-393 KNAKEQLENKINTTR
+393 KNTKEQLENKINTTKH
-408 LQVKQNFE
+408 QVKQNFE
-416 TKKQELKA
+416 AKKQELET
-424 LIESARA
+424 LIESAKA
-431 KNVENFEAQ
+431 KKVENSEAQ
-440 NVFDT
+440 KVLNAANIT
-445 TNVDESSNIS
+445 ESSNILD
-455 EIKSKT
+455 IKSKT
-461 KIIEEAI
+461 KKIEEAI

-494 EEFQDQ
+494 KEFQDQ
-500 KKQIESKLNEI
+500 KKQIESKLDEI
-511 CSLNFNKTYSGQLIE
+511 CSPNFNKTYSKQLIE
-526 SNESIKKAINKKV
+526 SNESIKSAINKKV
-539 NDDVYGEYPGYVE
+539 NNEVYGEYPGTE
-552 KYYYR
+552 ERLHYR
-557 KAYNARNKEDCK
+557 KAYNERNKEDCK
-569 KYIKQLKNIYKIVD
+569 KYINQLKNIYKIVD
-583 MYANYLKELFK
+583 MYANYLKEIFK
-594 YIESED
+594 YIESEE
-600 AKLSDEIKQKIMEE
+600 AKLSDEIKQAIMEE

-638 DFNDEFITEH
+638 DFNDEFITDH
-648 KTVFD
+648 KKVFD

-660 KVIFNKMIN
+660 KIIFNKMIN
-669 DMFEKTSEASVYK
+669 DMFEKTSEANVYK

-689 KNARDE
+689 KTTRDE
-695 KQLYFDK
+695 RKLYFDK

-707 KLFGEVSVNFNTL
+707 KLFSKVSVNFNTL
-720 LGGTKTKGIYEQ
+720 LGGPKTKGIYEQ
-732 NGKLRFEGF
+732 DGKLRFEGF
-741 IQFYDPG
+741 IQFYDPE
-748 ISYYKYIGTAN
+748 ISYYKYIWTAN
-759 PITIDEITIKA
+759 PITIDEITIEA

>member
-1 MKKKNLL
+1 MKKKNLS

-19 SVPVLASKCTVTVK
+19 SMPVLASKCTVTVK

-63 LVNQEKEFKGD
+63 LVNQEREFKGD

-121 TKAKQELQNLI
+121 TKAKKELQNLI
-132 DFSAGQGIENS
+132 DFSADQGIESS
-143 KAKEILDSTNVEEN
+143 KAKEILDSTNIEEN
-157 SSISEVEEKTNKIN
+157 SSISEVKEKTNKIN
-171 KAKQDLQNLIED
+171 EVKQDLQNLIED

-188 KNEFDIKKQELRAL
+188 KNEFDIKKQELKAL
-202 LDSIDNKINKQDEE
+202 LDSIDNKINKQVEE

-249 KINEQKNK
+249 KINEQENK

-263 KQDFEAKKQELKTLI
+263 KQDFE
-278 ESEKAKNVDKSEEQ
+278 
-292 NVLNTTNVAES
+292 
-303 SNISEIKSKTKII
+303 KI
-316 EEAINSLTKKINEQK
+316 
-331 NKQEFEQVKQD
+331 
-342 FEKTKRELQELIATP
+342 KRELQELIATP
-357 DANEVGNI
+357 DAKEVGNI

-376 IAQDWTISKIQ
+376 ITEDWTISKIQ
-387 DVSKKL
+387 DVSNNL
-393 KNAKEQLENKINTTR
+393 KNTKEQLENKINTTK

-431 KNVENFEAQ
+431 KNVDNSEEQKVLN
-440 NVFDT
+440 T

-461 KIIEEAI
+461 KNIEEAI
-468 KSLTQKINEAKSHE
+468 NSLTKKINEAKSHE

-500 KKQIESKLNEI
+500 KKQIESKLDEI
-511 CSLNFNKTYSGQLIE
+511 CSLKFNKTYSEQLIK
-526 SNESIKKAINKKV
+526 SNESIKSAINKKV
-539 NDDVYGEYPGYVE
+539 NNEVYGEYLGTE
-552 KYYYR
+552 ERLYYR
-557 KAYNARNKEDCK
+557 KAYNERNKEDCK
-569 KYIKQLKNIYKIVD
+569 KYINQLKNIYKIVD
-583 MYANYLKELFK
+583 MYANYLKEVFK
-594 YIESED
+594 YIESEE
-600 AKLSDEIKQKIMEE
+600 AKLSDEIKKKIMDEDVIE
-614 YVLKITKD
+614 ITKT
-622 SRSKIEYLH
+622 SRSKIEYLN
-631 WSYFVRD
+631 WSYFV
-638 DFNDEFITEH
+638 NDEFNAEFIAEH
-648 KTVFD
+648 KKVFD
-653 NSLVKVK
+653 GSLVKVK
-660 KVIFNKMIN
+660 KIIFNKMIN

-689 KNARDE
+689 KTDRDE
-695 KQLYFDK
+695 RKLYFYK

-707 KLFGEVSVNFNTL
+707 KLFSKVSVNFNTF
-720 LGGTKTKGIYEQ
+720 LGGAKTKGIYEQ
-732 NGKLRFEGF
+732 DGKLRFEGF
-741 IQFYDPG
+741 IQFYDPEIPCYG
-748 ISYYKYIGTAN
+748 YFGWAS

>member
-1 MKKKNLL
+1 MKKKNLS

-88 KINVLTKKINE
+88 KINVLTQKINE

-121 TKAKQELQNLI
+121 KKSKQELQNLI
-132 DFSAGQGIENS
+132 DFSADQGIENS
-143 KAKEILDSTNVEEN
+143 KAKEILDSTNIEEN
-157 SSISEVEEKTNKIN
+157 SSISEVKEKTNKII

-188 KNEFDIKKQELRAL
+188 KNEFDIKKQELRVL

-243 IESLNK
+243 IKSLNK

-257 QEFEQA
+257 QELEQA
-263 KQDFEAKKQELKTLI
+263 KQDFE
-278 ESEKAKNVDKSEEQ
+278 
-292 NVLNTTNVAES
+292 
-303 SNISEIKSKTKII
+303 KI
-316 EEAINSLTKKINEQK
+316 
-331 NKQEFEQVKQD
+331 
-342 FEKTKRELQELIATP
+342 KRELQELIATP
-357 DANEVGNI
+357 DAKEVENI
-365 DDITKTLNEAN
+365 DDINKTLNEAN
-376 IAQDWTISKIQ
+376 IAEDWTISKIQ
-387 DVSKKL
+387 DVSNNLNK
-393 KNAKEQLENKINTTR
+393 AKEQLENKINTTK

-416 TKKQELKA
+416 TKKQELQT
-424 LIESARA
+424 LIDSAKT
-431 KNVENFEAQ
+431 KNVDNSEEQ
-440 NVFDT
+440 NVLNT
-445 TNVDESSNIS
+445 TNAAESSNIS
-455 EIKSKT
+455 NIKSKT
-461 KIIEEAI
+461 KIIEDAI

-482 VVPPSDEFLKIE
+482 VVPPSDEFLEIE
-494 EEFQDQ
+494 KEFQDQ

-511 CSLNFNKTYSGQLIE
+511 CSLKFNKTYSGQLVDE
-526 SNESIKKAINKKV
+526 SNESIKKRISQRV
-539 NDDVYGEYPGYVE
+539 NEVYGDYPGYE
-552 KYYYR
+552 TKYYYR
-557 KAYNARNKEDCK
+557 RAYNERNKEDCK
-569 KYIKQLKNIYKIVD
+569 KFINQLKNIYKIVD
-583 MYANYLKELFK
+583 MYANYLKEVFK

-600 AKLSDEIKQKIMEE
+600 AKLSDEIKQEIMEK
-614 YVLKITKD
+614 YVSDPTEL
-622 SRSKIEYLH
+622 SRSNIENLNWDY
-631 WSYFVRD
+631 YVRNED
-638 DFNDEFITEH
+638 NVKFIAE
-648 KTVFD
+648 KKKVFD
-653 NSLVKVK
+653 NSLAKVK
-660 KVIFNKMIN
+660 QAIFNKMIN
-669 DMFEKTSEASVYK
+669 DMFEKTSQASVYK

-689 KNARDE
+689 KTIRDE
-695 KQLYFDK
+695 RKLNFDR

-707 KLFGEVSVNFNTL
+707 KLFSKVRVNFNTF
-720 LGGTKTKGIYEQ
+720 LGGPKTKGIYEQ
-732 NGKLRFEGF
+732 DGKLRFEGF
-741 IQFYDPG
+741 IQFYDPE
-748 ISYYKYIGTAN
+748 IPYYKYIGTAN

>member
-1 MKKKNLL
+1 MKKKNLS

-19 SVPVLASKCTVTVK
+19 SMPVLASKCTVTVK

-63 LVNQEKEFKGD
+63 LVNQEREFKGN

-121 TKAKQELQNLI
+121 KKSKQELQNLI
-132 DFSAGQGIENS
+132 DFSADQGIENS
-143 KAKEILDSTNVEEN
+143 KAKEILDSTNIEEN
-157 SSISEVEEKTNKIN
+157 SSISEVKEKTNKII

-202 LDSIDNKINKQDEE
+202 LDSINNKINKQDEE

-263 KQDFEAKKQELKTLI
+263 KQDFEKDKK
-278 ESEKAKNVDKSEEQ
+278 
-292 NVLNTTNVAES
+292 
-303 SNISEIKSKTKII
+303 
-316 EEAINSLTKKINEQK
+316 
-331 NKQEFEQVKQD
+331 
-342 FEKTKRELQELIATP
+342 ELQELIATP
-357 DANEVGNI
+357 DAKEVGNI

-387 DVSKKL
+387 DASKNL
-393 KNAKEQLENKINTTR
+393 KNAKEQLENKINRTKH
-408 LQVKQNFE
+408 QVKQNFE
-416 TKKQELKA
+416 AKKQELKT
-424 LIESARA
+424 LIDSAKA
-431 KNVENFEAQ
+431 KNVDNSEEQKVLN
-440 NVFDT
+440 T
-445 TNVDESSNIS
+445 TNVAESSNIS
-455 EIKSKT
+455 GIKSKT

-468 KSLTQKINEAKSHE
+468 KSLTKKIDEAKSHE

-494 EEFQDQ
+494 KEFQDQ
-500 KKQIESKLNEI
+500 KKQIESKLDEI
-511 CSLNFNKTYSGQLIE
+511 CSLKFNKKYSEQLIE
-526 SNESIKKAINKKV
+526 SNESIKNAINKKV
-539 NDDVYGEYPGYVE
+539 NNEVYGEYPGYVE
-552 KYYYR
+552 RYHYR

-569 KYIKQLKNIYKIVD
+569 KYINQLKNIYKIVD
-583 MYANYLKELFK
+583 MYANYLKEVFK

-653 NSLVKVK
+653 DSLVKIK
-660 KVIFNKMIN
+660 KPIFNKMID
-669 DMFEKTSEASVYK
+669 DMFEKTDQASVYK

-689 KNARDE
+689 KTTRDE
-695 KQLYFDK
+695 RKLYFDK

-707 KLFGEVSVNFNTL
+707 KLFSKVSVNFNTL
-720 LGGTKTKGIYEQ
+720 LGVTKTKGIYEQ
-732 NGKLRFEGF
+732 DEKLRFEGF
-741 IQFYDPG
+741 IQFYDPE
-748 ISYYKYIGTAN
+748 ISYYKYIGSEK

>member
-1 MKKKNLL
+1 MKKKNLS

-81 IIKNIEE
+81 IIRNIEE

-121 TKAKQELQNLI
+121 KKAKQELQDLI
-132 DFSAGQGIENS
+132 NFSADQGIESS
-143 KAKEILDSTNVEEN
+143 KAKKILDSTNIEEN
-157 SSISEVEEKTNKIN
+157 SSISEVKEKTNKIN

-188 KNEFDIKKQELRAL
+188 KNEFDIKKQELKAL
-202 LDSIDNKINKQDEE
+202 LDSIDNKINKQVEE

-249 KINEQKNK
+249 KINEQENK

-263 KQDFEAKKQELKTLI
+263 KQDFE
-278 ESEKAKNVDKSEEQ
+278 
-292 NVLNTTNVAES
+292 
-303 SNISEIKSKTKII
+303 
-316 EEAINSLTKKINEQK
+316 K
-331 NKQEFEQVKQD
+331 NKK
-342 FEKTKRELQELIATP
+342 ELQELIATP

-376 IAQDWTISKIQ
+376 ITEDWTISKIQ
-387 DVSKKL
+387 DVSSNLKKS
-393 KNAKEQLENKINTTR
+393 KEQLENKINTTK

-416 TKKQELKA
+416 TKKQELKT
-424 LIESARA
+424 LIESEKA
-431 KNVENFEAQ
+431 KNVDKFEVQKVLNAA
-440 NVFDT
+440 NVA
-445 TNVDESSNIS
+445 ESSNIS
-455 EIKSKT
+455 DIKSKT

-468 KSLTQKINEAKSHE
+468 DSLTQKINDAKSHE
-482 VVPPSDEFLKIE
+482 VVPPSAEFLEIE
-494 EEFQDQ
+494 KEFQDQ
-500 KKQIESKLNEI
+500 KKKIESKLDEI
-511 CSLNFNKTYSGQLIE
+511 CSPNFNKTYSRQLTE
-526 SNESIKKAINKKV
+526 SNESIKKRISQRV
-539 NDDVYGEYPGYVE
+539 NEVYGDYPNYE
-552 KYYYR
+552 TKLYYR

-569 KYIKQLKNIYKIVD
+569 KYINQLKNIYKIVD
-583 MYANYLKELFK
+583 MYANYLKEVFK

-600 AKLSDEIKQKIMEE
+600 AKLSDEIKQKIMNED
-614 YVLKITKD
+614 VLNPTEL
-622 SRSKIEYLH
+622 SRSKIEFLNWDY
-631 WSYFVRD
+631 YVKD
-638 DFNDEFITEH
+638 AENVKFITE
-648 KTVFD
+648 KKKVFD
-653 NSLVKVK
+653 NSLAKVK
-660 KVIFNKMIN
+660 KAIFDKMIN
-669 DMFEKTSEASVYK
+669 DMFEKTDQASVYK

-689 KNARDE
+689 KTTLDE
-695 KQLYFDK
+695 RKLYFDK

-707 KLFGEVSVNFNTL
+707 KLFSEVSVNFNTF
-720 LGGTKTKGIYEQ
+720 LGAAKTKGIYEQ
-732 NGKLRFEGF
+732 DGKLRFEGF
-741 IQFYDPG
+741 IEFHDPE
-748 ISYYKYIGTAN
+748 IPYYKYIGLEK

>member
-1 MKKKNLL
+1 MKKKNLS

-88 KINVLTKKINE
+88 KINVLTQKINE

-121 TKAKQELQNLI
+121 KKSKQELQNLI
-132 DFSAGQGIENS
+132 DFSADQGIENS
-143 KAKEILDSTNVEEN
+143 KAKEILDSTNIEEN
-157 SSISEVEEKTNKIN
+157 SSISEVKEKTNKII

-188 KNEFDIKKQELRAL
+188 KNEFDIKKQELRVL

-263 KQDFEAKKQELKTLI
+263 KQDFE
-278 ESEKAKNVDKSEEQ
+278 KN
-292 NVLNTTNVAES
+292 
-303 SNISEIKSKTKII
+303 
-316 EEAINSLTKKINEQK
+316 
-331 NKQEFEQVKQD
+331 
-342 FEKTKRELQELIATP
+342 KRELQELIATP
-357 DANEVGNI
+357 DAKEVGNI

-387 DVSKKL
+387 DVSNNL

-416 TKKQELKA
+416 AKKQELKT
-424 LIESARA
+424 LIESAKA
-431 KNVENFEAQ
+431 KNVDNSEAQ

-445 TNVDESSNIS
+445 TNVAESSNIS

-461 KIIEEAI
+461 KILEEAI

-494 EEFQDQ
+494 KEFQDQ
-500 KKQIESKLNEI
+500 KKQIESKLDEI
-511 CSLNFNKTYSGQLIE
+511 CSLKFNKKYSKQLIK
-526 SNESIKKAINKKV
+526 SNESIKSAINKKV
-539 NDDVYGEYPGYVE
+539 NNEVYGEYPGTE
-552 KYYYR
+552 ERLYYR

-569 KYIKQLKNIYKIVD
+569 KYINQLKNIYKIVD
-583 MYANYLKELFK
+583 MYANYLKEIFK

-600 AKLSDEIKQKIMEE
+600 AKLNDEIKRKIMEE
-614 YVLKITKD
+614 DVIEITKD
-622 SRSKIEYLH
+622 SRSEIEYLN

-638 DFNDEFITEH
+638 DFNDEFIT
-648 KTVFD
+648 KKKKVFD

-660 KVIFNKMIN
+660 KAIFNNIIDN
-669 DMFEKTSEASVYK
+669 MFEKTREASVYK
-682 IKTFLPD
+682 IKTFLPSETV
-689 KNARDE
+689 RDE
-695 KQLYFDK
+695 RKLYFDK

-707 KLFGEVSVNFNTL
+707 KLFSKVSVNFNTF
-720 LGGTKTKGIYEQ
+720 LGGAKKTKGIYEQ
-732 NGKLRFEGF
+732 DGKLRFEGF
-741 IQFYDPG
+741 IQFYDSE
-748 ISYYKYIGTAN
+748 ISCYKYFGTAN

>member
-1 MKKKNLL
+1 MKKKNLS

-108 DENKELNIAIEQL
+108 DENKELNNAIEQL

-132 DFSAGQGIENS
+132 DFSADQGIESS
-143 KAKEILDSTNVEEN
+143 KAKEILDSTNIEEN
-157 SSISEVEEKTNKIN
+157 SSISEVKEKTNKIN
-171 KAKQDLQNLIED
+171 EAKQDLQNLIED

-188 KNEFDIKKQELRAL
+188 KNEFDIKKQELKAL
-202 LDSIDNKINKQDEE
+202 LDSIDNKINKQVEE

-263 KQDFEAKKQELKTLI
+263 KQDFE
-278 ESEKAKNVDKSEEQ
+278 KN
-292 NVLNTTNVAES
+292 
-303 SNISEIKSKTKII
+303 
-316 EEAINSLTKKINEQK
+316 
-331 NKQEFEQVKQD
+331 
-342 FEKTKRELQELIATP
+342 KRELQELIATP
-357 DANEVGNI
+357 DAKEVGNI

-376 IAQDWTISKIQ
+376 ITEDWTISKIQ
-387 DVSKKL
+387 DVSNNL
-393 KNAKEQLENKINTTR
+393 KNVKEQLENKINTTKH
-408 LQVKQNFE
+408 QVKQNFE
-416 TKKQELKA
+416 AKKQELETLIDSAKA
-424 LIESARA
+424 
-431 KNVENFEAQ
+431 KKVENSEAQ
-440 NVFDT
+440 KVLNAANVA
-445 TNVDESSNIS
+445 ESSNIS
-455 EIKSKT
+455 DIKSKT

-468 KSLTQKINEAKSHE
+468 DSLTQKINDAKSHE
-482 VVPPSDEFLKIE
+482 VVPPSAEFLEIE
-494 EEFQDQ
+494 KEFQDQ
-500 KKQIESKLNEI
+500 KKKIESKLDEI
-511 CSLNFNKTYSGQLIE
+511 CSPNFNKTYSRQLTE
-526 SNESIKKAINKKV
+526 SNESIKKRISQRV
-539 NDDVYGEYPGYVE
+539 NEVYGDYPNYE
-552 KYYYR
+552 TKLYYR

-569 KYIKQLKNIYKIVD
+569 KYINQLKNIYKIVD
-583 MYANYLKELFK
+583 MYANYLKEVFR
-594 YIESED
+594 YIESEE
-600 AKLSDEIKQKIMEE
+600 AKLNDEIKQKIMNED
-614 YVLKITKD
+614 VLNPTEL
-622 SRSKIEYLH
+622 SRSKIEFLNWDY
-631 WSYFVRD
+631 YVKD
-638 DFNDEFITEH
+638 AENVKFITE
-648 KTVFD
+648 KKKVFD
-653 NSLVKVK
+653 NSLAKVK
-660 KVIFNKMIN
+660 KAIFDKMIN
-669 DMFEKTSEASVYK
+669 DMFEKTDQASVYK

-689 KNARDE
+689 KTTLDE
-695 KQLYFDK
+695 RKLYFDK

-707 KLFGEVSVNFNTL
+707 KLFSEVSVNFNTF
-720 LGGTKTKGIYEQ
+720 LGAAKTKGIYEQ
-732 NGKLRFEGF
+732 DGKLRFEGF
-741 IQFYDPG
+741 IEFHDPE
-748 ISYYKYIGTAN
+748 IPYYKYIGLEK

>member
-1 MKKKNLL
+1 MKKKNLS

-40 LKSQLQNLI
+40 LKSQLQDLI

-121 TKAKQELQNLI
+121 KKSKQELQNLI
-132 DFSAGQGIENS
+132 DFSVGQGIENS
-143 KAKEILDSTNVEEN
+143 KAKEILDSTNIEEN
-157 SSISEVEEKTNKIN
+157 SSISEVKEKTNKII

-188 KNEFDIKKQELRAL
+188 KNEFDIKKQELRVL
-202 LDSIDNKINKQDEE
+202 LDLIDNKINKQDEE

-243 IESLNK
+243 IKSLNK
-249 KINEQKNK
+249 KINE

-263 KQDFEAKKQELKTLI
+263 KQDFE
-278 ESEKAKNVDKSEEQ
+278 
-292 NVLNTTNVAES
+292 
-303 SNISEIKSKTKII
+303 KI
-316 EEAINSLTKKINEQK
+316 
-331 NKQEFEQVKQD
+331 
-342 FEKTKRELQELIATP
+342 KRELQELIATP
-357 DANEVGNI
+357 DAKEVGNI
-365 DDITKTLNEAN
+365 DDINKTLNEAN

-387 DVSKKL
+387 DASNNL
-393 KNAKEQLENKINTTR
+393 KNAKEQLENKINTTK

-431 KNVENFEAQ
+431 KNVDNSEEQKVLN
-440 NVFDT
+440 T

-461 KIIEEAI
+461 KNIEEAI
-468 KSLTQKINEAKSHE
+468 NSLTKKINEAKSHE

-500 KKQIESKLNEI
+500 KKQIESKLDEI
-511 CSLNFNKTYSGQLIE
+511 CSLKFNKKYSKQLIK
-526 SNESIKKAINKKV
+526 SNESIKSAINKKV
-539 NDDVYGEYPGYVE
+539 NNEVYGEYPE
-552 KYYYR
+552 TEERLYYR

-569 KYIKQLKNIYKIVD
+569 KYINQLKNIYKIVD
-583 MYANYLKELFK
+583 MYANYLKEIFK

-600 AKLSDEIKQKIMEE
+600 AKLNDEIKRKIMEE
-614 YVLKITKD
+614 DVIEITKD
-622 SRSKIEYLH
+622 SRSEIEYLH
-631 WSYFVRD
+631 WSRFGRD
-638 DFNDEFITEH
+638 DFNDEFIT
-648 KTVFD
+648 KKKKVFD

-660 KVIFNKMIN
+660 KEIFNKIIDN
-669 DMFEKTSEASVYK
+669 MFEKTREASVYK
-682 IKTFLPD
+682 IKTFLPN
-689 KNARDE
+689 KTTRDE
-695 KQLYFDK
+695 RKLYFDK

-707 KLFGEVSVNFNTL
+707 KLFSKVSVNFNTL
-720 LGGTKTKGIYEQ
+720 LGGAKKTKGIYEQ
-732 NGKLRFEGF
+732 DGKLRFEGF
-741 IQFYDPG
+741 IQFYDSE
-748 ISYYKYIGTAN
+748 ISCYKYFGTAN

>member
-1 MKKKNLL
+1 MKKKNLS

-40 LKSQLQNLI
+40 LKSQLQDLI

-132 DFSAGQGIENS
+132 DFSAGQGIESS
-143 KAKEILDSTNVEEN
+143 KAKEILDSTNIEEN
-157 SSISEVEEKTNKIN
+157 SSISEVKEKTNKIN

-222 EVKDNDLVKDIKNK
+222 EVKENDLVKDIKNK

-249 KINEQKNK
+249 KINEQENK

-263 KQDFEAKKQELKTLI
+263 KKDFEKIKKELQELIATPDAKEVGNIDDINKTLNEANIAQDWTILKIQDASNNLKSAKEQLENKINTIKLQVKQNFEAKKQELKTLI
-278 ESEKAKNVDKSEEQ
+278 ESAKTKNVENSEEQ
-292 NVLNTTNVAES
+292 NVLNNTNVAES
-303 SNISEIKSKTKII
+303 SNISEIKSKTKNI
-316 EEAINSLTKKINEQK
+316 EDAINSLNKKIN
-331 NKQEFEQVKQD
+331 D
-342 FEKTKRELQELIATP
+342 
-357 DANEVGNI
+357 
-365 DDITKTLNEAN
+365 
-376 IAQDWTISKIQ
+376 
-387 DVSKKL
+387 
-393 KNAKEQLENKINTTR
+393 
-408 LQVKQNFE
+408 
-416 TKKQELKA
+416 
-424 LIESARA
+424 
-431 KNVENFEAQ
+431 
-440 NVFDT
+440 
-445 TNVDESSNIS
+445 
-455 EIKSKT
+455 
-461 KIIEEAI
+461 
-468 KSLTQKINEAKSHE
+468 AKSHE

-494 EEFQDQ
+494 EEFQGQ
-500 KKQIESKLNEI
+500 KKQIESKLEEI
-511 CSLNFNKTYSGQLIE
+511 CSLKFNKTYSGQLIDE
-526 SNESIKKAINKKV
+526 SNVSIKKGINKRV
-539 NDDVYGEYPGYVE
+539 NEVYGDYPGYE
-552 KYYYR
+552 TKYYYR
-557 KAYNARNKEDCK
+557 RAYNERNKEDCK
-569 KYIKQLKNIYKIVD
+569 KYINQLKNIYKIVD
-583 MYANYLKELFK
+583 MYANYLKEIFK
-594 YIESED
+594 YIESEE
-600 AKLSDEIKQKIMEE
+600 AKLSDEIKQKIMNED
-614 YVLKITKD
+614 VLNPTEF
-622 SRSKIEYLH
+622 SRSKIEFLNWDFY
-631 WSYFVRD
+631 VRSED
-638 DFNDEFITEH
+638 NVKFITEH
-648 KTVFD
+648 KKVFD
-653 NSLVKVK
+653 DSLAKVK
-660 KVIFNKMIN
+660 KAIFDKMID
-669 DMFEKTSEASVYK
+669 DMFKKTDQASVYN

-689 KNARDE
+689 KTTHDE

-707 KLFGEVSVNFNTL
+707 KLFSKVSVNFNTF
-720 LGGTKTKGIYEQ
+720 LGGAKTKGIYEQ
-732 NGKLRFEGF
+732 DGKLRFEGF
-741 IQFYDPG
+741 IQFYDPE
-748 ISYYKYIGTAN
+748 IPYYKYIGLEN
-759 PITIDEITIKA
+759 PITIDEITIEA

>member
-1 MKKKNLL
+1 MKKKNLS

-108 DENKELNIAIEQL
+108 DENKELNVAIEQL
-121 TKAKQELQNLI
+121 TKAKKELQNLI
-132 DFSAGQGIENS
+132 DFSADQGIESS
-143 KAKEILDSTNVEEN
+143 KAKEILDSTNIEEN
-157 SSISEVEEKTNKIN
+157 SSISEVKEKTNKIN

-263 KQDFEAKKQELKTLI
+263 KQDFE
-278 ESEKAKNVDKSEEQ
+278 KN
-292 NVLNTTNVAES
+292 
-303 SNISEIKSKTKII
+303 
-316 EEAINSLTKKINEQK
+316 
-331 NKQEFEQVKQD
+331 
-342 FEKTKRELQELIATP
+342 KRELQELIATP
-357 DANEVGNI
+357 DAKEVGNI

-387 DVSKKL
+387 DVSNNL

-416 TKKQELKA
+416 AKKQELKT
-424 LIESARA
+424 LIESAKA
-431 KNVENFEAQ
+431 KNVDNSEAQ

-445 TNVDESSNIS
+445 TNVAESSNIS

-461 KIIEEAI
+461 KILEEAI

-511 CSLNFNKTYSGQLIE
+511 CSLNFNKTYSRQLIE
-526 SNESIKKAINKKV
+526 SNESTKKWINKKV
-539 NDDVYGEYPGYVE
+539 NEVYGDYPGYE
-552 KYYYR
+552 TKYNYR
-557 KAYNARNKEDCK
+557 KAYNERNKEDCK
-569 KYIKQLKNIYKIVD
+569 KYINKLKNIYKIVD
-583 MYANYLKELFK
+583 MYANYLKEVFK
-594 YIESED
+594 YVESKD
-600 AKLSDEIKQKIMEE
+600 AKLSGEIKQKIMKED
-614 YVLKITKD
+614 VLEITKT
-622 SRSKIEYLH
+622 SRSKIEYLN
-631 WSYFVRD
+631 WSYFERN
-638 DFNDEFITEH
+638 DFNDEFIAEH
-648 KTVFD
+648 KKVFD
-653 NSLVKVK
+653 DSVVKVK
-660 KVIFNKMIN
+660 KAIFNKIIDN
-669 DMFEKTSEASVYK
+669 MFEKTSEANVYK

-689 KNARDE
+689 KTTRDE

-707 KLFGEVSVNFNTL
+707 KLFSKVSVNFNTL
-720 LGGTKTKGIYEQ
+720 LGGAKKTKGIYEQ
-732 NGKLRFEGF
+732 DGKLRFEGF
-741 IQFYDPG
+741 IQFYDSE
-748 ISYYKYIGTAN
+748 ISCYKYFGTAN

>member
-1 MKKKNLL
+1 MKKKNLS

-108 DENKELNIAIEQL
+108 DENKELNVAIEQL
-121 TKAKQELQNLI
+121 TKAKKELQNLI
-132 DFSAGQGIENS
+132 DFSADQGIESS
-143 KAKEILDSTNVEEN
+143 KAKEILDSTNIEEN
-157 SSISEVEEKTNKIN
+157 SSISEVKEKTNKIN
-171 KAKQDLQNLIED
+171 EVKQDLQNLIED

-188 KNEFDIKKQELRAL
+188 KNEFDIKKQELKAL
-202 LDSIDNKINKQDEE
+202 LDSIDNKINKQVEE

-249 KINEQKNK
+249 KINEQENK

-263 KQDFEAKKQELKTLI
+263 KQDFE
-278 ESEKAKNVDKSEEQ
+278 
-292 NVLNTTNVAES
+292 
-303 SNISEIKSKTKII
+303 
-316 EEAINSLTKKINEQK
+316 K
-331 NKQEFEQVKQD
+331 NKK
-342 FEKTKRELQELIATP
+342 ELQELIATP
-357 DANEVGNI
+357 DAKEVGNI

-376 IAQDWTISKIQ
+376 ITEDWTISKIQ
-387 DVSKKL
+387 DVSNNL
-393 KNAKEQLENKINTTR
+393 KNTKEQLENKINTTKH
-408 LQVKQNFE
+408 QVKQNFE
-416 TKKQELKA
+416 AKKQELET
-424 LIESARA
+424 LIESAKA
-431 KNVENFEAQ
+431 KKVENSEAQ
-440 NVFDT
+440 KVLNAANIT
-445 TNVDESSNIS
+445 ESSNILD
-455 EIKSKT
+455 IKSKT

-494 EEFQDQ
+494 KEFQDQ
-500 KKQIESKLNEI
+500 KKQIESKLDEI
-511 CSLNFNKTYSGQLIE
+511 CSPNFNKTYSKQLIE
-526 SNESIKKAINKKV
+526 SNESIKSAINKKV
-539 NDDVYGEYPGYVE
+539 NNEVYGEYPGTE
-552 KYYYR
+552 ERLHYR
-557 KAYNARNKEDCK
+557 KAYNERNKEDCK
-569 KYIKQLKNIYKIVD
+569 KYINQLKNIYKIVD
-583 MYANYLKELFK
+583 MYANYLKEIFK
-594 YIESED
+594 YIESEE
-600 AKLSDEIKQKIMEE
+600 AKLSDEIKQAIMEE

-638 DFNDEFITEH
+638 DFNDEFITDH
-648 KTVFD
+648 KKVFD

-660 KVIFNKMIN
+660 KIIFNKMIN
-669 DMFEKTSEASVYK
+669 DMFEKTSEANVYK

-689 KNARDE
+689 KTTRDE
-695 KQLYFDK
+695 RKLYFDK

-707 KLFGEVSVNFNTL
+707 KLFSKVSVNFNTL
-720 LGGTKTKGIYEQ
+720 LGGPKTKGIYEQ
-732 NGKLRFEGF
+732 DGKLRFEGF
-741 IQFYDPG
+741 IQFYDPE
-748 ISYYKYIGTAN
+748 ISYYKYIWTAN
-759 PITIDEITIKA
+759 PITIDEITIEA